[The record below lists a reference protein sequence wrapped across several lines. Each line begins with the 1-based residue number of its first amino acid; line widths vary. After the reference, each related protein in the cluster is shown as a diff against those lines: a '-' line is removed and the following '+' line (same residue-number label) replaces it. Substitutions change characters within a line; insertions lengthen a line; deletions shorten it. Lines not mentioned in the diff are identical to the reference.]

1 MTEAERMAEAIKE
14 YELHKQEQ
22 AALEARLAEVD
33 SCQLECDS

>member
-1 MTEAERMAEAIKE
+1 MDELEARERAIKE

-22 AALEARLAEVD
+22 AALEAKLAEVD